1 MESKN
6 LIFFMSHVDDFEISC
21 LSYLFKHKDEYD
33 NINCII
39 ATSWDAKKEIWKEN
53 LGLIEEKIQ
62 KKIFYQNLDFDQR
75 KMQTDFDQ
83 IKNKF
88 YNLINFGL
96 NSRFDIVSHDSN
108 DCHTDHLAAHQI
120 AKGIYKYTDR
130 FVTVYSPSSTNFD
143 ANYWIGLTEDQ
154 FKFKKILL
162 DKYDIN
168 VEQSY
173 TKLGYYLQSE
183 KHYDIGS
190 IYHLE
195 NFVHRHHDQYEC
207 YRILKWS

>member
-1 MESKN
+1 
-6 LIFFMSHVDDFEISC
+6 MSHIDDFEISC

-33 NINCII
+33 KII
-39 ATSWDAKKEIWKEN
+39 CVVATSWDAKKEIWREN
-53 LGLIEEKIQ
+53 LSLIEEKI
-62 KKIFYQNLDFDQR
+62 KNKIHYTNLEFNQR
-75 KMQTDFDQ
+75 RMQTDFDD

-88 YNLINFGL
+88 YGSIDFNSG
-96 NSRFDIVSHDSN
+96 SRFDIISHDFN
-108 DCHTDHLAAHQI
+108 DCHTDHLSAHLI

-130 FVTVYSPSSTNFD
+130 FVTVYSPSSTKFD
-143 ANYWIGLTEDQ
+143 ANYWIGLSEEEFQ
-154 FKFKKILL
+154 FKKTLL

-190 IYHLE
+190 AYYLE
-195 NFVHRHHDQYEC
+195 NFVHKHHPHYEC